1 MVKKIDELIKKY
13 EQYAKKNGFFLN
25 PDRKTLR
32 VVVKS
37 LLEREK
43 KFGSKFCPCR
53 RITGVQKEDEK
64 IVCPCVY
71 HLREIKEQGRC
82 LCGLFVKK

>member
-43 KFGSKFCPCR
+43 KFGSKR
-53 RITGVQKEDEK
+53 R
-64 IVCPCVY
+64 
-71 HLREIKEQGRC
+71 
-82 LCGLFVKK
+82 